1 MSEIVLAVA
10 AIVAFA
16 VVVVPACEW
25 IARRYTLPSER
36 NRSNH
41 LDDLP

>member
-1 MSEIVLAVA
+1 MSEVVIAVA
-10 AIVAFA
+10 AIAAFA
-16 VVVVPACEW
+16 VVVIPACEW
-25 IARRYTLPSER
+25 IARRYTSPSER